1 MSSDRWRQVEDLCH
15 AALARRAEERS
26 SFLANACQG
35 DEVLLREVDSLL
47 AQESSAER
55 FMSVPAAAL
64 AGSAGLDELRG
75 TLVGSRFGSYAI
87 RSLLGIGGM
96 GEVYR
101 AHDETLGREVA
112 IKVLSPAFTVEPER
126 RARFER
132 EARML
137 ATLNHPHIGAIYGV
151 EEADGV
157 RALVL
162 ELVEGETLAERIA
175 GPGRA
180 PGSDAA
186 GLSVGESLTIARQI
200 ADALEAAHEKGIVH
214 RDLKPANIKITPEG
228 AVKVL
233 DFGLAKVT
241 SPDSSGSDLSHS
253 RAGALFGTAAYM
265 SPEQAR
271 GHNVDKRADIWAF
284 GCVLFE
290 MLTGRVAFASDTAS
304 DTIAKI
310 LEREPD
316 WSALPPATPVAV
328 RRLLFRCL
336 AKDSKQRCRDVGDV
350 RLEIDAIN
358 EVVPGAADVTV
369 APGASAWKTWLPWT
383 VVAALAAGVIVSEV
397 RRPTAIENLPG
408 TAIENPLATARFSRL
423 TDWAGD
429 EAQAEISSDGRF
441 VAFLADRERQ
451 FDLWVSPVGTWKFTN
466 LTHDRPPLDSPS
478 TLIRSFGFSGDGAE
492 IWFSP
497 KEARAQNPSSV
508 APRTEAKMLMPLLG
522 GKPRPFLGQKS
533 EAPAW
538 SPDGMRLAYFMNGNG
553 DPLFVADRTGADAQQ
568 IFVDPQKGT
577 HSHNPV
583 WSPDG
588 RWIYFVH
595 GVNPTERMD
604 IWRIQPSGEA
614 PERLTADQNAA
625 VNFLASL
632 DARTLIY
639 TARAEDGT
647 GPALWTLDVPSRT
660 TRKISSDLDRYTSV
674 AASRDGRRIVA
685 TIAHP
690 SATLWR
696 LPLVD
701 RPVDDRDVQPYPM
714 SSVRALAPRIAG
726 ASLFYLATGGVG
738 DSLWHLS
745 EGQTSEVVR
754 GADMPLSEPAA
765 VSPDGQRIVVVVR
778 RGGLRRLVM
787 MSADGTNVRTLAPS
801 IEIQGTAGQAA
812 ADWSPDG
819 FWLVAGGV
827 DRDGPALFKIPANG
841 GDAIRMVTGQA
852 VNPVWSPDGTLI
864 AYGGPLVAGQTA
876 LAWVRPDGTSV
887 DLPPVRV
894 RAGGYRFLPNGKGL
908 VFRLTDAAPDF
919 WLLDVAAKT
928 TRQLT
933 HLSDRGRIETF
944 DIEPDGKAIVFD
956 RIRQNSDIVLIDLP
970 K

>member
-15 AALARRAEERS
+15 AALAYHAEERRA
-26 SFLANACQG
+26 FLANACQG
-35 DEVLLREVDSLL
+35 DEGLRREVESLL
-47 AQESSAER
+47 AQESSAEG

-64 AGSAGLDELRG
+64 VGSADLDQPER
-75 TLVGSRFGSYAI
+75 TLIGARFGSYTI
-87 RSLLGIGGM
+87 RSLLGVGGM

-112 IKVLSPAFTVEPER
+112 IKVLSSAFTAEPER

-180 PGSDAA
+180 PGNDAR
-186 GLSVGESLTIARQI
+186 GLSVSESLTIARQI

-233 DFGLAKVT
+233 DFGLAKVAT
-241 SPDSSGSDLSHS
+241 PDSLGSEPSQS
-253 RAGALFGTAAYM
+253 RAGAVFGTAAYM

-290 MLTGRVAFASDTAS
+290 MLTGRAAFAGDTAS

-316 WSALPPATPVAV
+316 WSTLPSATPVAI

-336 AKDSKQRCRDVGDV
+336 TKDSKRRLRDVGDV
-350 RLEIDAIN
+350 RIEIDAIN
-358 EVVPGAADVTV
+358 EVVPGTVDGTVPAAVSTR
-369 APGASAWKTWLPWT
+369 KTWLPWA
-383 VVAALAAGVIVSEV
+383 VAAAFAVLAAGGIVWEL
-397 RRPTAIENLPG
+397 RRPTAIEN
-408 TAIENPLATARFSRL
+408 PLSTARMSRL
-423 TDWAGD
+423 TDWAGA

-441 VAFLADRERQ
+441 VAFLADREGH
-451 FDLWVSPVGTWKFTN
+451 FDLWLSQVDTWKFTN
-466 LTHDRPPLDSPS
+466 LTQDRPPLDSPS
-478 TLIRSFGFSGDGAE
+478 AILRSFGFNGDGTE

-497 KEARAQNPSSV
+497 REARGQNPSSV

-522 GKPRPFLGQKS
+522 GTTRPFLG
-533 EAPAW
+533 ETFETPAW
-538 SPDGMRLAYFMNGNG
+538 SPDGTRLAYFTNGNG
-553 DPLFVADRTGADAQQ
+553 DPLFVADRIGADGRQ
-568 IFVDPQKGT
+568 IFLDQPES

-595 GVNPTERMD
+595 GTDVNEKMD

-614 PERLTADQNAA
+614 PERLTYQNAA
-625 VNFLASL
+625 VNFLAPL

-647 GPALWTLDVPSRT
+647 GPALWTLDVP
-660 TRKISSDLDRYTSV
+660 TRSTRRVSSDLERYTSV

-685 TIAHP
+685 TVANP
-690 SATLWR
+690 SASLWR
-696 LPLVD
+696 VSLDDP
-701 RPVDDRDVQPYPM
+701 PIDDRDVQPYPV
-714 SSVRALAPRIAG
+714 SAVRAQAVRFAG
-726 ASLFYLATGGVG
+726 ASLYYLATGGVG
-738 DSLWHLS
+738 DSLWRLS
-745 EGQTSEVVR
+745 EGQASEVVR

-765 VSPDGQRIVVVVR
+765 VSPDGRRVVVVVR
-778 RGGLRRLVM
+778 RGGLRRLVI
-787 MSADGTNVRTLAPS
+787 MSADGTNMQTLAPS
-801 IEIQGTAGQAA
+801 IDIQGAPGQAA

-819 FWLVAGGV
+819 SWIVAGGL
-827 DRDGPALFKIPANG
+827 DADGKPALFKIPASG
-841 GDAIRMVTGQA
+841 GDPVRIVSGKAISGRA
-852 VNPVWSPDGTLI
+852 VNPVWSPDGSLI
-864 AYGGPLVAGQTA
+864 AYGDAVVAGQTP
-876 LAWVRPDGTSV
+876 LKWVRPDGTAV
-887 DLPPVRV
+887 DLPPLRV
-894 RAGGYRFLPNGKGL
+894 RQGGYRFLPDSKGL
-908 VFRLTDAAPDF
+908 VFQPSGPSSDF
-919 WLLDVAAKT
+919 WLLDLATKT

-933 HLSDRGRIETF
+933 HLSDRGRIRTF
-944 DIEPDGKAIVFD
+944 DIMPDGKAIVFD
-956 RIRQNSDIVLIDLP
+956 RIRENSDIVVIDLP